1 MTRRWALLFALGLA
15 LRLCLLPR
23 WGTFDTEVQ
32 KAWAARAATAG
43 LAGIYGPDDRE
54 MVRVACAETGSAWG
68 LLTATNLPRTRID
81 WENGAF
87 VVDYP
92 PGAVLP
98 LHTHPGD
105 HILYVVEGRGLVHV
119 DGEDHGVVRGDSIF
133 VPAELPD
140 GVKTYAEADDPF
152 SFLAVGHPHR
162 HLTATDRMKVVE
174 AER

>member
-1 MTRRWALLFALGLA
+1 MRSVIEMAVRDFATDEHIRNLRTGEWVALHDDSGRRLEGI
-15 LRLCLLPR
+15 RGR
-23 WGTFDTEVQ
+23 IGV
-32 KAWAARAATAG
+32 AATTNAG
-43 LAGIYGPDDRE
+43 EEFGIDLIE
-54 MVRVACAETGSAWG
+54 MDPGSA
-68 LLTATNLPRTRID
+68 
-81 WENGAF
+81 F
-87 VVDYP
+87 
-92 PGAVLP
+92 P

-133 VPAELPD
+133 VPAELPH